1 VSELSDRQDVGLRT
15 SYGLEQIAAAP
26 SAALLAWG
34 RQRGLRLNA
43 ILHAAFLQA
52 LVAEGGLP
60 PQTTATTVVNLR
72 QLAPPLP
79 WELMRLLRVCVD
91 TPVTVDPEQPLAFL
105 ATQLHGQLQQ
115 LLQAD
120 APLQALAAI
129 SAALADNPSV
139 VLGGLS
145 FNGQLSFSSLQIEQ
159 QLSDQAAA
167 AVMAAMKRRLL
178 ALL

>member
-1 VSELSDRQDVGLRT
+1 
-15 SYGLEQIAAAP
+15 
-26 SAALLAWG
+26 
-34 RQRGLRLNA
+34 
-43 ILHAAFLQA
+43 
-52 LVAEGGLP
+52 
-60 PQTTATTVVNLR
+60 
-72 QLAPPLP
+72 
-79 WELMRLLRVCVD
+79 
-91 TPVTVDPEQPLAFL
+91 PEQPLAFL